1 PPATVRA
8 RGTAGPGALSSS
20 SDPAAQ
26 SARAA
31 AAQPHG
37 RCGPASAF
45 PLAGRGRGL
54 RAVERA
60 GDLPRLGGRGHACAC
75 PTRPARGAGAG
86 SDPQMPAGAG
96 SGNLRV
102 ISPWT
107 LARTVAHRYS
117 GAADPWRPDL
127 PLRPAVRPATGR
139 TQSHGHS
146 RVAAGRA
153 LLHAGELG
161 AGGGK
166 GEGIF
171 AGGLRLIAQP
181 APLPHP
187 LSRGGEGGRADVLS

>member
-1 PPATVRA
+1 
-8 RGTAGPGALSSS
+8 LFFFSSRSRHTRFSRDWS
-20 SDPAAQ
+20 SDVC
-26 SARAA
+26 S
-31 AAQPHG
+31 
-37 RCGPASAF
+37 S
-45 PLAGRGRGL
+45 
-54 RAVERA
+54 
-60 GDLPRLGGRGHACAC
+60 DL
-75 PTRPARGAGAG
+75 
-86 SDPQMPAGAG
+86 

-102 ISPWT
+102 IPPWT

-181 APLPHP
+181 AALPHP
-187 LSRGGEGGRADVLS
+187 LPRGGGG